1 MVFRQPLKP
10 PFLDPLPEFG
20 AGDYC
25 ELTDRDELS
34 QESLVGWPEGMTGEK
49 LVGARGMR
57 ETVRAVLPPMSSPP
71 WGQANG

>member
-1 MVFRQPLKP
+1 
-10 PFLDPLPEFG
+10 
-20 AGDYC
+20 
-25 ELTDRDELS
+25 
-34 QESLVGWPEGMTGEK
+34 MTGEK